1 MTPDGLSVALR
12 ALSLVALYQAAG
24 TVFFLALMRGALA
37 RSAAGIRRLALASAL
52 LAAPLV
58 VAHETLEAARMAD
71 SFAGLID
78 PGMLRLAW
86 FSGNGAAH
94 VAQLAGLG
102 AIAAALGGTTTGG
115 GRLRL
120 ATVGAVVAALALTL
134 TGHSRT
140 HPAHGLFALL
150 LGVHLLVVAF
160 WFGALWPLLQVLR
173 AEPVAL
179 AGRVLARFSLL
190 AGRSVPLILLAGL
203 GMAWLL
209 VQDWSVLR
217 RPYGELLLMKL
228 AGYLLLLALAA
239 WNRWRL
245 TPLLQANSVTAVP
258 ALRRIIG
265 AEFVLICAVLTLTAN
280 LTALYSP
287 EG

>member
-24 TVFFLALMRGALA
+24 AVFFLALMRGEVS
-37 RSAAGIRRLALASAL
+37 RSAAGIRRLACASAL
-52 LAAPLV
+52 LALPLV
-58 VAHETLEAARMAD
+58 TVHETLEAARMAD
-71 SFAGLID
+71 DFAGIID
-78 PGMLRLAW
+78 PRMLRLAW

-94 VAQLAGLG
+94 LAQIVGLG
-102 AIAAALGGTTTGG
+102 VIAAALAGTTTGG

-120 ATVGAVVAALALTL
+120 ATVGAALAALGLTL

-140 HPAHGLFALL
+140 HPSHGLFALL
-150 LGVHLLVVAF
+150 LAVHLLVVAF

-173 AEPVAL
+173 TESAAVAH
-179 AGRVLARFSLL
+179 RVLARFSQL
-190 AGRSVPLILLAGL
+190 AGRTVPLILLAGL
-203 GMAWLL
+203 CMAWLL
-209 VQDWSVLR
+209 IGDWSVLR
-217 RPYGELLLMKL
+217 RPYGELLLLKL
-228 AGYLLLLALAA
+228 AGYVLLLALAA

-245 TPLLQANSVTAVP
+245 APRLQVDATAATP

>member
-24 TVFFLALMRGALA
+24 AVFFLALMRGEVS
-37 RSAAGIRRLALASAL
+37 RSAAGIRRLACASAL
-52 LAAPLV
+52 LALPLV
-58 VAHETLEAARMAD
+58 TVHETLEAARMAD
-71 SFAGLID
+71 DFAGLID
-78 PGMLRLAW
+78 RRMLWLAW

-102 AIAAALGGTTTGG
+102 VIAAALAGTATSG

-120 ATVGAVVAALALTL
+120 ATVGAVLAALGLTL

-160 WFGALWPLLQVLR
+160 WFGALWPLRQVLR
-173 AEPVAL
+173 AEPAAVAH
-179 AGRVLARFSLL
+179 RVLARFSLL
-190 AGRSVPLILLAGL
+190 AGRTVPLILLAGF

-209 VQDWSVLR
+209 VPDWSVLR

-228 AGYLLLLALAA
+228 AGYVLLLALAA

-245 TPLLQANSVTAVP
+245 TPRLQMNPATAVP

-265 AEFVLICAVLTLTAN
+265 AEFVLLCAVLTLTAN